1 MKRVAVLVTAILLSW
16 IAPASAQ
23 PVSSR
28 GFIEGRLFVF
38 PQAAALDHQHFIVD
52 LLVREELSARPTDW
66 LRLQGGIDFRANNG
80 GQVDASWEPDIRDRG
95 IKRPILSIR
104 RLDATVTR
112 RRLTVDAGKQF
123 IRWGKTEIVTPTD
136 RFAPRDYLNVFDTE
150 YLAVPGVRVVGQLGN
165 HSVDG
170 VWVPVFTP
178 SRVPLPGRRWTVLPP
193 GAPIVDEV
201 DRAIPEGQQAGLR
214 WAYVGSGYELSA
226 SFFDGFNHLPIVEP
240 VGPLD
245 FRLAFPAMRMYGGD
259 VVVPSRWVTVKAEG
273 GYFTTDNPLA
283 DDYVLYVIELERQHG
298 ELLAAGGY
306 AGEYVTSARAAG
318 RFAPDRGMTRA
329 FIGRAAYTFD
339 PNRSVAIEAA
349 VRQDFAGI
357 YVKAQYSQADGDHW
371 RTTVAMAALGGDS
384 DDFLGQY
391 RRNSHVVLS
400 LRYSF

>member
-1 MKRVAVLVTAILLSW
+1 MKRVAVLVTAILLAW

-38 PQAAALDHQHFIVD
+38 PQAAALDRQHFIVD

-80 GQVDASWEPDIRDRG
+80 SQVDASWEPDIRDRG

-178 SRVPLPGRRWTVLPP
+178 SRVPLPGKRWTVLPP
-193 GAPIVDEV
+193 GAPIVDEA

-339 PNRSVAIEAA
+339 PNRSAAVEAA
-349 VRQDFAGI
+349 VRQDFDGI
-357 YVKAQYSQADGDHW
+357 YVKAQYSQAHGDHW

-400 LRYSF
+400 VRYSF

>member
-357 YVKAQYSQADGDHW
+357 YVKAQYSQAHGDHW

>member
-1 MKRVAVLVTAILLSW
+1 MKRSAVLVTAILLAW
-16 IAPASAQ
+16 VAPASAQ
-23 PVSSR
+23 AVSSR

-38 PQAAALDHQHFIVD
+38 PQEAALDRQHFIVD
-52 LLVREELSARPTDW
+52 LLVREELTARPTDW
-66 LRLQGGIDFRANNG
+66 LRLQGGVELRANNG
-80 GQVDASWEPDIRDRG
+80 DQVDASWQPDIRDRG
-95 IKRPILSIR
+95 IKRPVLSIR
-104 RLDATVTR
+104 RLDATVAR
-112 RRLTVDAGKQF
+112 GRLTVDAGKQF

-150 YLAVPGVRVVGQLGN
+150 YLAVPGVRVVGQVGA

-178 SRVPLPGRRWTVLPP
+178 SRVPLPGKRWTVLPP
-193 GAPIVDEV
+193 GAPVVDRF

-214 WAYVGSGYELSA
+214 WGYVGSGYELSA
-226 SFFDGFNHLPIVEP
+226 SFFDGFNHLPVVEP

-245 FRLAFPAMRMYGGD
+245 FRLVFPAIRMYGGD
-259 VVVPSRWVTVKAEG
+259 AVVPSRWLTVKVEG

-306 AGEYVTSARAAG
+306 AGEHVTSARAAAG
-318 RFAPDRGMTRA
+318 FAPDRGMTRA

-339 PNRSVAIEAA
+339 PNRSAAVEAA
-349 VRQDFAGI
+349 VRPDLDGA
-357 YVKAQYSQADGDHW
+357 YVKAQYSQAYGDHW
-371 RTTVAMAALGGDS
+371 RATIALAALGGDS

-400 LRYSF
+400 VRYSF

>member
-193 GAPIVDEV
+193 GAPIVEEV

-339 PNRSVAIEAA
+339 PNRSAAIEAA

-357 YVKAQYSQADGDHW
+357 YVKAQYSQAHGDHW

>member
-193 GAPIVDEV
+193 GAPIVEEV

>member
-193 GAPIVDEV
+193 GAPIVEEV

-339 PNRSVAIEAA
+339 PNRSAAIEAA

>member
-178 SRVPLPGRRWTVLPP
+178 SRVPLPGKRWTVLPP
-193 GAPIVDEV
+193 GAPIVEEV

-339 PNRSVAIEAA
+339 PNRSAAIEAA

>member
-178 SRVPLPGRRWTVLPP
+178 SRVPLPGKRWTVLPP

-339 PNRSVAIEAA
+339 PNRSAAIEAA

>member
-178 SRVPLPGRRWTVLPP
+178 SRVPLPGKRWTVLPP

>member
-193 GAPIVDEV
+193 GAPIVEEV

-339 PNRSVAIEAA
+339 PNRSAAIEAA

-357 YVKAQYSQADGDHW
+357 YVKAQYSQAHSDHW